1 MQNLTGPIEI
11 NTFKNIVN
19 KRIEA
24 IVKEKNVQKMKRQI
38 KR

>member
-1 MQNLTGPIEI
+1 MQNLKGPIEI